1 MGNYCVLFPGQGS
14 QNSEM
19 LDSYSSNNVFNDTIA
34 EASAILG
41 YDLSEIIKNEDKLNN
56 TLYTQ
61 PIMVAVSIAI
71 WRVWQQKVDKLP
83 SFSAGHSLGEY
94 TALVSSGIISFEDC
108 LKLVKIRAKAMSE
121 AMNSVDG
128 GMAAVIGLSSEE
140 ISDVCNELSDDSQV
154 IQPVNFNSENQIVVG
169 GHMSVLQK
177 SIEAFKNKGAKIVKI
192 LPVSIAAHT
201 SLMNK
206 CSDILYKELINIDL
220 KDSIFPLVHNIDGT
234 SKSSKDD
241 IIDAVCKQVHSPV
254 MWTDTINNI
263 GKLDISVFIEIGPGN
278 VLTGLNKRILKE
290 IPTIS
295 ISDLKNIDQAL
306 ELL

>member
-1 MGNYCVLFPGQGS
+1 MSNYCVLFPGQGS

-177 SIEAFKNKGAKIVKI
+177 SIEAFKKKGAKIVKI

-206 CSDILYKELINIDL
+206 CSDILYKQLINMDL

-295 ISDLKNIDQAL
+295 ISDFKNIDQAL

>member
-1 MGNYCVLFPGQGS
+1 MSNYCVLFPGQGS

-41 YDLSEIIKNEDKLNN
+41 YDLSEIIKNENKLNN

-278 VLTGLNKRILKE
+278 VLTGLNKRI
-290 IPTIS
+290 
-295 ISDLKNIDQAL
+295 
-306 ELL
+306 

>member
-1 MGNYCVLFPGQGS
+1 MSNYCVLFPGQGS

-128 GMAAVIGLSSEE
+128 GMAAVIGLSSEK

-177 SIEAFKNKGAKIVKI
+177 SIEAFKKKGAKIVKI

>member
-1 MGNYCVLFPGQGS
+1 MSNYCVLFPGQGS

-220 KDSIFPLVHNIDGT
+220 KDGIFPLVHNIDGT

>member
-1 MGNYCVLFPGQGS
+1 MSNYCVLFPGQGS

-41 YDLSEIIKNEDKLNN
+41 YDLSEIIKNENKLNN

-177 SIEAFKNKGAKIVKI
+177 SIEAFKKKGAKIVKI

-206 CSDILYKELINIDL
+206 CSDILYKELINMDL

>member
-1 MGNYCVLFPGQGS
+1 MSNYCVLFPGQGS

-41 YDLSEIIKNEDKLNN
+41 YDLSDIIKNEDKLNN

-220 KDSIFPLVHNIDGT
+220 KDGIFPLVHNIDGT

-295 ISDLKNIDQAL
+295 ISDLMNIDQAL

>member
-1 MGNYCVLFPGQGS
+1 MSNYCVLFPGQGS

-108 LKLVKIRAKAMSE
+108 LKLVKIRAKAMLE

-177 SIEAFKNKGAKIVKI
+177 SIEAFKKKGAKIVKI

-206 CSDILYKELINIDL
+206 CSDILYKELINKDL

>member
-1 MGNYCVLFPGQGS
+1 VSNYCVLFPGQGS

-177 SIEAFKNKGAKIVKI
+177 SIEAFKKKGAKIVKI

-206 CSDILYKELINIDL
+206 CSDILYKELINMDL

>member
-1 MGNYCVLFPGQGS
+1 MSNYCVLFPGQGS

-128 GMAAVIGLSSEE
+128 GMAAVIGLSSDE

-177 SIEAFKNKGAKIVKI
+177 SIEAFKKKGAKIVKI

>member
-1 MGNYCVLFPGQGS
+1 MSNYCVLFPGQGS

-177 SIEAFKNKGAKIVKI
+177 SIEAFKKKGAKFVKI

-220 KDSIFPLVHNIDGT
+220 KDGIFPLVHNIDGT

>member
-1 MGNYCVLFPGQGS
+1 MSNYCVLFPGQGS

-108 LKLVKIRAKAMSE
+108 LNLVKIRAKAMSE

-177 SIEAFKNKGAKIVKI
+177 SIEAFKKKGAKIVKI

>member
-177 SIEAFKNKGAKIVKI
+177 SIEAFKKKGAKIVKI

-201 SLMNK
+201 TLMNK
-206 CSDILYKELINIDL
+206 CSDILYKELINKDL

>member
-1 MGNYCVLFPGQGS
+1 MSNYCVLFPGQGS

-41 YDLSEIIKNEDKLNN
+41 YDLSDIIKNEDKLNN

-128 GMAAVIGLSSEE
+128 GMAAVIGLSSDE

-177 SIEAFKNKGAKIVKI
+177 SIEAFKKKGAKIVKI

>member
-1 MGNYCVLFPGQGS
+1 VSNYCVLFPGQGS

-177 SIEAFKNKGAKIVKI
+177 SIEAFKKKGAKIVKI

>member
-1 MGNYCVLFPGQGS
+1 MSNYCVLFPGQGS

-56 TLYTQ
+56 TFYTQ

-177 SIEAFKNKGAKIVKI
+177 SIEAFKKKGAKIVKI

>member
-1 MGNYCVLFPGQGS
+1 MSNYCVLFPGQGS

-94 TALVSSGIISFEDC
+94 TALASSGIISFEDC
-108 LKLVKIRAKAMSE
+108 LNLVKIRAKAMSE

-177 SIEAFKNKGAKIVKI
+177 SIEAFKKKGAKIVKI

>member
-128 GMAAVIGLSSEE
+128 GMAAVIGLSSEK

-177 SIEAFKNKGAKIVKI
+177 SIEAFKKKGAKIVKI

>member
-177 SIEAFKNKGAKIVKI
+177 SIEAFKKKGAKIVKI

>member
-1 MGNYCVLFPGQGS
+1 MSNYCVLFPGQGS

-177 SIEAFKNKGAKIVKI
+177 SIEAFKKKGAKIVKI

-206 CSDILYKELINIDL
+206 CSDILYKELINKDL

>member
-1 MGNYCVLFPGQGS
+1 VSNYCVLFPGQGS

-41 YDLSEIIKNEDKLNN
+41 YDLSDIIKNEDKLNN

>member
-1 MGNYCVLFPGQGS
+1 MSNYCVLFPGQGS

-41 YDLSEIIKNEDKLNN
+41 YDLSDIIKNEDKLNN

-128 GMAAVIGLSSEE
+128 GMAAVIGLSSDE

-177 SIEAFKNKGAKIVKI
+177 SIEAFKKKGAKFVKI

>member
-1 MGNYCVLFPGQGS
+1 MSNYCVLFPGQGS

-128 GMAAVIGLSSEE
+128 GMAAIIGLSSEE

-154 IQPVNFNSENQIVVG
+154 IEPVNFNSENQIVVG

-177 SIEAFKNKGAKIVKI
+177 SIEAFKKKGAKIVKI

-206 CSDILYKELINIDL
+206 CSDILYKELINMDL

>member
-1 MGNYCVLFPGQGS
+1 MSNYCVLFPGQGS

-41 YDLSEIIKNEDKLNN
+41 YDLSDIIKNEDKLNN

-177 SIEAFKNKGAKIVKI
+177 SIEAFKKKGAKIVKI

-206 CSDILYKELINIDL
+206 CSDILYKELINMDL

>member
-1 MGNYCVLFPGQGS
+1 MSNYCVLFPGQGS

-154 IQPVNFNSENQIVVG
+154 IQPVNFNSENQTVVG

-177 SIEAFKNKGAKIVKI
+177 SIEAFKKKGAKIVKI

>member
-41 YDLSEIIKNEDKLNN
+41 YDLSDIIKNEDKLNN

>member
-1 MGNYCVLFPGQGS
+1 MSNYCVLFPGQGS

-41 YDLSEIIKNEDKLNN
+41 YDLSEIIKNENKLNN

-206 CSDILYKELINIDL
+206 CSDILYKELINMDL

-234 SKSSKDD
+234 YKSSKDD

-278 VLTGLNKRILKE
+278 VLTGLNKRI
-290 IPTIS
+290 
-295 ISDLKNIDQAL
+295 
-306 ELL
+306 

>member
-1 MGNYCVLFPGQGS
+1 MSNYCVLFPGQGS

-41 YDLSEIIKNEDKLNN
+41 YDLSEIIKNENKLNN

-177 SIEAFKNKGAKIVKI
+177 SIEAFKNKGAKIQI
-192 LPVSIAAHT
+192 TFPVA
-201 SLMNK
+201 
-206 CSDILYKELINIDL
+206 
-220 KDSIFPLVHNIDGT
+220 
-234 SKSSKDD
+234 
-241 IIDAVCKQVHSPV
+241 
-254 MWTDTINNI
+254 
-263 GKLDISVFIEIGPGN
+263 
-278 VLTGLNKRILKE
+278 
-290 IPTIS
+290 
-295 ISDLKNIDQAL
+295 
-306 ELL
+306 

>member
-128 GMAAVIGLSSEE
+128 GMAAVIGLSSEK

-177 SIEAFKNKGAKIVKI
+177 SIEAFKKKGAKIVKI

-206 CSDILYKELINIDL
+206 CSDILYKELINMDL

>member
-1 MGNYCVLFPGQGS
+1 VGNYCVLFPGQGS

-177 SIEAFKNKGAKIVKI
+177 SIEAFKKKGAKIVKI

>member
-1 MGNYCVLFPGQGS
+1 MSNYCVLFPGQGS

-56 TLYTQ
+56 TSYTQ

-154 IQPVNFNSENQIVVG
+154 IEPVNFNSENQIVVG

-177 SIEAFKNKGAKIVKI
+177 SIEAFKKKGAKIVKI

>member
-1 MGNYCVLFPGQGS
+1 MSNYCVLFPGQGS

-94 TALVSSGIISFEDC
+94 TALASSGIISFEDC
-108 LKLVKIRAKAMSE
+108 LNLVKIRAKAMSE

-128 GMAAVIGLSSEE
+128 GMAAVIGLSSEK

-177 SIEAFKNKGAKIVKI
+177 SIEAFKKKGAKIVKI

>member
-1 MGNYCVLFPGQGS
+1 VSNYCVLFPGQGS

-41 YDLSEIIKNEDKLNN
+41 YDLSDIIKNEDKLNN

-177 SIEAFKNKGAKIVKI
+177 SIEAFKKKGAKIVKI

-220 KDSIFPLVHNIDGT
+220 KDSIFPLIHNIDGT

>member
-1 MGNYCVLFPGQGS
+1 MSNYCVLFPGQGS

-41 YDLSEIIKNEDKLNN
+41 YDLSDIIKNEDKLNN

-177 SIEAFKNKGAKIVKI
+177 SIEAFKKKGAKIVKI

>member
-1 MGNYCVLFPGQGS
+1 MSNYCVLFPGQGS

-108 LKLVKIRAKAMSE
+108 LKLVKIRAKAMLE
-121 AMNSVDG
+121 AMNSVDLG
-128 GMAAVIGLSSEE
+128 IPPIIKKNSEE

-154 IQPVNFNSENQIVVG
+154 IEPVNFNSENQIVVG

-177 SIEAFKNKGAKIVKI
+177 SIEAFKKKGAKIVKI

>member
-1 MGNYCVLFPGQGS
+1 MSNYCVLFPGQGS

-71 WRVWQQKVDKLP
+71 WRVWRQKVDKLP

-140 ISDVCNELSDDSQV
+140 ISDVCNKLFDDSQL

-177 SIEAFKNKGAKIVKI
+177 SIEAFKKKGAKIVKI

>member
-1 MGNYCVLFPGQGS
+1 MSNYCVLFPGQGS

-177 SIEAFKNKGAKIVKI
+177 SIEAFKKKGAKIVKI

-290 IPTIS
+290 NPTIS